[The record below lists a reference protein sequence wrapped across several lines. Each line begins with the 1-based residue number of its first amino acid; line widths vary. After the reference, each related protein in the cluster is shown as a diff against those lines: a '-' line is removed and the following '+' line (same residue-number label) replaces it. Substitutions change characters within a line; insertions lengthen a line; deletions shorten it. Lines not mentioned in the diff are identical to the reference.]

1 MKFHLRTVEID
12 MANQTAA
19 EFIER
24 ADLEIRRGHWHGAW
38 KVALEGLKYFPDH
51 AELQKYEHILAPPKV
66 KVVDRGGHPEITA
79 NNSWIKQNRE
89 QYRGS
94 WIAIKNGQLLA
105 TGKNHN
111 DVVAQVGEIKNTG
124 ILVTVIY

>member
-1 MKFHLRTVEID
+1 MPK
-12 MANQTAA
+12 QTAA
-19 EFIER
+19 EFIQR

-66 KVVDRGGHPEITA
+66 TLVDRGGHPEITA

-94 WIAIKNGQLLA
+94 WVAIKNGEFLA
-105 TGKNHN
+105 SGKNL
-111 DVVAQVGEIKNTG
+111 DEIVEQIGEIKNTG
-124 ILVTVIY
+124 ILVTAIY